1 MKRLTLWLMTG
12 LTGWLALKSLRAE
25 RDAAVA
31 AAGGAQ
37 RLKRPPG
44 HSATRAE
51 LIHERGDRG
60 RAADEPSDIPARGW
74 NDILIRTYRSISE
87 DRVTALAAGVTY
99 YILLALFPGITALVS
114 IYGMIANPAD
124 IEDHL
129 NSLSGTIPSD
139 AISIISG
146 QLHYL
151 ASQDQKTLGL
161 AFFGGLLVS
170 LWSAN
175 AAIKALFDA
184 LNVVYGEKEKRNFF
198 ILNVL
203 SLAFTAGM
211 VLFMVVALIGI
222 VVVPAILD
230 LLYLGAASE
239 SIVNILRWPTL
250 LAIVVLGLAV
260 LYRYGPCRADAR
272 WRWISWGSV
281 AAAILWL
288 IVSMLFSWYASNFGN
303 YNKTYGSLGAVIA
316 FMVWTWLSTI
326 IVLMGGELN
335 AEIEHQTA
343 RDSTTGPPKPLG
355 ARGAKMADTVG
366 AAQDYGRSSGS

>member
-1 MKRLTLWLMTG
+1 VKRLAFWLAG
-12 LTGWLALKSLRAE
+12 LTGWLAIKSLRAE
-25 RDAAVA
+25 GDAAVEA
-31 AAGGAQ
+31 ASGNERRAKLA
-37 RLKRPPG
+37 RE
-44 HSATRAE
+44 HSATRGDLAR
-51 LIHERGDRG
+51 ERGDHG
-60 RAADEPSDIPARGW
+60 RAADAPSEIPPLGW
-74 NDILIRTYRSISE
+74 KDILVRTYRSISE

-114 IYGMIANPAD
+114 IYGMIADPGD
-124 IEDHL
+124 IGEHL
-129 NSLSGTIPSD
+129 AGLSGTIPSD

-151 ASQDQKTLGL
+151 ASQDQKALGL

-184 LNVVYGEKEKRNFF
+184 LNVVYGEKEKRNLF
-198 ILNVL
+198 ILNAL
-203 SLAFTAGM
+203 SLCFTAGM
-211 VLFMVVALIGI
+211 VLFMVLAMIGI

-239 SIVNILRWPTL
+239 LIINVLRWPAM
-250 LAIVVLGLAV
+250 LAVVVLGLSV
-260 LYRYGPCRADAR
+260 VYRYGPCRADAR

-288 IVSMLFSWYASNFGN
+288 VVSMLFSWYAGNFGN

-316 FMVWTWLSTI
+316 FMVWTWLSAT

-335 AEIEHQTA
+335 AEIEHQIA
-343 RDSTTGPPKPLG
+343 KDSTTGPPKPLG
-355 ARGAKMADTVG
+355 ARGARMADTID
-366 AAQDYGRSSGS
+366 AAQD